1 MVGGIHDLSK
11 TQIAPVFDALQG
23 RKNDWVRALL
33 LLNRGGSP
41 SAVKF
46 EGLDLKF
53 DKGFWGKTE
62 RSFDPPVALLSW
74 LIRNPTPQL
83 LAPPVVPERT
93 LLADGE
99 PAVVARALHALRTS
113 AAPKGW
119 HLLEGP
125 TRPDVMIETP
135 DALIVIECKSLESNG
150 APDAAVPTGR
160 HVMWRHIDAA
170 WEIRGR
176 RRVFGFFIVPGQ
188 EPDGGMPPR
197 VEAAFGE
204 ALSETVLEANF
215 PHRSTKERDA
225 ITACFLGGTTW
236 NLVCKAF
243 SISLASLPRTIHDL
257 PA

>member
-1 MVGGIHDLSK
+1 MPGGNHDSSR
-11 TQIAPVFDALQG
+11 TRIAPVFDVLQG
-23 RKNDWVRALL
+23 RRNDWVRALL
-33 LLNRGGSP
+33 LLSRGGSQP
-41 SAVKF
+41 AVDL
-46 EGLDLKF
+46 EGLDLEF
-53 DKGFWGKTE
+53 HKGYWGKTE

-74 LIRNPTPQL
+74 LIRHPTPLL
-83 LAPPVVPERT
+83 LAPPAVPERT
-93 LLADGE
+93 LLANGE

-125 TRPDVMIETP
+125 TVPDVMIETP
-135 DALIVIECKSLESNG
+135 DALIVIECKGSEPKETPNS
-150 APDAAVPTGR
+150 AVLTGR
-160 HVMWRHIDAA
+160 HPMWRHIDAA

-188 EPDGGMPPR
+188 EPDGGVPPD

-204 ALSETVLEANF
+204 ALGEAVLEANF

-225 ITACFLGGTTW
+225 IAPCFLGGTTW

-243 SISLASLPRTIHDL
+243 NISLASLPRTIHDL
-257 PA
+257 

>member
-1 MVGGIHDLSK
+1 MQSGNHDASR
-11 TQIAPVFDALQG
+11 TRVAPVFDALQA
-23 RKNDWVRALL
+23 RRNDWVRALL
-33 LLNRGGSP
+33 LLNRGGKQA
-41 SAVKF
+41 AVDL

-53 DKGFWGKTE
+53 HKGYWGKTE

-93 LLADGE
+93 LLAEGE
-99 PAVVARALHALRTS
+99 PGVVARALHALRTS

-125 TRPDVMIETP
+125 TVPDVMIETP
-135 DALIVIECKSLESNG
+135 DALIVIECESPETETANS
-150 APDAAVPTGR
+150 AVPAGR
-160 HVMWRHIDAA
+160 HPMWRHIDAA

-188 EPDGGMPPR
+188 EPEGGVPP
-197 VEAAFGE
+197 VAEAAFGE
-204 ALSETVLEANF
+204 ALSESVLEANF
-215 PHRSTKERDA
+215 PHRSIKERDA

-236 NLVCKAF
+236 NIVCKNF
-243 SISLASLPRTIHDL
+243 SISLASLPRKIHDSVG
-257 PA
+257 